1 MAVTERPATPQV
13 DALRVGMSIAAGIG
27 LHNFSEGLAIGQS
40 ATRGEMTLA
49 LVLVIGFALHNAT
62 EGFGIGG
69 PLVAARVQAPW
80 RWVILAGLVGG
91 GPTFLG
97 TLVGASI
104 SSPVAFVGAL
114 ALAAGAILYCLGE
127 LFAAGRRLA
136 WDIVQWGILAGFL
149 VAFGTDLVLKVAG
162 A

>member
-1 MAVTERPATPQV
+1 M
-13 DALRVGMSIAAGIG
+13 
-27 LHNFSEGLAIGQS
+27 
-40 ATRGEMTLA
+40 
-49 LVLVIGFALHNAT
+49 
-62 EGFGIGG
+62 
-69 PLVAARVQAPW
+69 AARVQAPW
-80 RWVILAGLVGG
+80 RWVVLAGLDGG

-97 TLVGASI
+97 TVVGASVA
-104 SSPVAFVGAL
+104 SPVAFVGCL

-149 VAFGTDLVLKVAG
+149 VAFGTDLVLKAAG

>member
-1 MAVTERPATPQV
+1 MKDYHYT
-13 DALRVGMSIAAGIG
+13 
-27 LHNFSEGLAIGQS
+27 
-40 ATRGEMTLA
+40 
-49 LVLVIGFALHNAT
+49 VLVIGFALHNAT

-80 RWVILAGLVGG
+80 RWVILAGLIGG

-97 TLVGASI
+97 TVVGASFA
-104 SSPVAFVGAL
+104 SPVAFVGCL

-136 WDIVQWGILAGFL
+136 WDVVQWGILGGFL
-149 VAFGTDLVLKVAG
+149 VAFGTDLVLKAAG